1 MPTQANQGEQEVNS
15 MSSEPQ
21 NALNKAFRKVK
32 PDRADFETF
41 KTQLGILLS
50 RVEPTESEEFH
61 KNLITSF
68 LKATYYDARFINTK
82 NRNDLVIHEGPSA
95 DTPVGVILETK
106 KPGNKSEMPSHTDLN
121 RKALHELV
129 LYYLRERVTNQ
140 NLNLKHLVVT
150 DTYQWFIFD
159 ASTFEKTF
167 AENKAF
173 VKTYEDFAAGRLTGT
188 KTEFFYNNIAKPFI
202 AQLDTP
208 LPFTFV
214 DLRDYRNDLADEA
227 TEEVEDIAE
236 KRIIT
241 LYKLFSPEHLLKL
254 PFANDSNTLDKTFY
268 AELLHIVGL
277 TEKKVGGKKLIV
289 RQEEPDD
296 ASLIENAVVQLENL
310 DKLSRLE
317 QPADYGDN
325 REDRLFNVALEL
337 AITWVNRVLFLKLL
351 ESQLLNYH
359 KHQKNVRDDYAFLN
373 AERLKSYNEL
383 NVLFFSVLARPAGER
398 PASVAAYKNIPYL
411 NSSLFELTDLEQ
423 RTITLNDLRDNR
435 ELELYPGTVL
445 KDADGKKRTGRLT
458 TLAYLFAFLDAY
470 DFSSEGSEAV
480 QEDGKR
486 LINASVLGLIFE
498 KINGYKDGSFFT
510 PGFITMYM
518 CRETIR
524 SAVVQKFNQTKG
536 WHCQSV
542 AELYNAITDKRGA
555 NEIINSLKICDPA
568 VGSGHFLVSAL
579 NEIVALKSELK
590 ILMDDEGKVLRDYTL
605 EVSNDELVVTD
616 EDGELFEYKP
626 QNAESQRVQK
636 TLFHEKQ
643 TLIEN
648 CLFGVDINPNSVK
661 ICRLRLWIELLKNAY
676 YKPDGALETL
686 PNIDINIKTGNSL
699 ISRYALDVDL
709 KRALKKS
716 GLTVEAYRNAV
727 STYRN
732 AVTKD
737 EKRDMERLIAG
748 IKTSFRTEIANNDPK
763 VVRLEALTV
772 KLASLGQAQ
781 LFEETAAQKNERDKL
796 ATEITKLAAEIEAVK
811 NNKVFENAFEW
822 RFEFPEVLGD
832 TGEFVGFDVIL
843 GNPPYIRQEA
853 ISPLKAQLQER
864 FETYHGSADLYV
876 YFVEL
881 GVKLLSERGKFSFI
895 IANKWMRSSYGKPL
909 RTWLKTKR
917 LEQIIDYG
925 DLPVFEEATTYPC
938 ILSVEKGEP
947 SATLHVVK
955 MEELAFDQLRDYVQT
970 NHYEQTQAE
979 LDDEGWSLAN
989 QDMQKVLDKLNKVGV
1004 PLEEYVDGKI
1014 YYGIK
1019 TGFNEAFVI
1028 DEDTKGE
1035 LIAEDPKS
1043 ARFIKPFL
1051 AGRDIKRYKP
1061 PQSDKHMILFPNG
1074 WTNEQA
1080 GEVSDKW
1087 SWLQKQYPAITK
1099 HLEPFEER
1107 AKKRTDQGEYWWEL
1121 RPCAYYAEFEK
1132 SKIIYA
1138 EIAMRGQFYLDEC
1151 NFYGDTTAFIL
1162 GSSSPYI
1169 LGILNSKL
1177 FSFGF
1182 SQISSG
1188 IRGGFYRW
1196 KRQYMFPMS
1205 IRTIDSS
1212 NPADQ
1217 TAHDRMTQ
1225 MVDAMLDLHKQKAA
1239 ASGDALAAL
1248 KPASLSWTP
1257 ESTRSFMRFTGSPR
1271 KRLQWLRRR
1280 GDNACREIAKL
1291 DAGQGKRAS
1300 GVQRGEA

>member
-1 MPTQANQGEQEVNS
+1 MTLPPVQ
-15 MSSEPQ
+15 PQ
-21 NALNKAFRKVK
+21 NTLNKAFRKVK
-32 PDRADFETF
+32 PNRADFETF
-41 KTQLGILLS
+41 KTQLENLTNS
-50 RVEPTESEEFH
+50 VKPHESEEFH
-61 KNLITSF
+61 KNLITAF
-68 LKATYYDARFINTK
+68 LKKTYYDGYFINTK
-82 NRNDLVIHEGPSA
+82 DRNDLVIHEGA
-95 DTPVGVILETK
+95 TAATPVGVIVETK
-106 KPGNKSEMPSHTDLN
+106 KPGNKSEMPSPTDLN

-129 LYYLRERVTNQ
+129 LYYLRERVTNK

-150 DTYQWFIFD
+150 DTYQWFVFD

-167 AENKAF
+167 VENRAF

-202 AQLDTP
+202 AQLDAP

-214 DLRDYRNDLADEA
+214 ELRDYVGGLTDE
-227 TEEVEDIAE
+227 DAE
-236 KRIIT
+236 KRLIT

-254 PFANDSNTLDKTFY
+254 PFANDSNTLDKAFY

-289 RQEEPDD
+289 RQDEPDD
-296 ASLIENAVVQLENL
+296 ASLLENAMIQLENL

-317 QPADYGDN
+317 QPAHYGDS
-325 REDRLFNVALEL
+325 RETRLFNVALEL

-351 ESQLLNYH
+351 ESQLLSYH

-373 AERLKSYNEL
+373 SKRLKDYDEL
-383 NVLFFSVLARPAGER
+383 NTLFFGVLAKPVNER
-398 PASVAAYKNIPYL
+398 HASVAAFRNVPYL
-411 NSSLFELTDLEQ
+411 NSSLFEPTELEH
-423 RTITLNDLRDNR
+423 RTLAVSALRDDR

-445 KDADGKKRTGRLT
+445 KDADGKKRSGRIS
-458 TLAYLFAFLDAY
+458 TLAYLFEFLDAY

-480 QEDGKR
+480 QEDDKR

-524 SAVVQKFNQTKG
+524 SAVVQKFNSDKG
-536 WHCQSV
+536 WDCRTIT
-542 AELYNAITDKRGA
+542 ELYNKIDDKQDA
-555 NEIINSLKICDPA
+555 NRIVDSLKICDPA

-579 NEIVALKSELK
+579 NEIIALKSELK
-590 ILMDDEGKVLRDYTL
+590 ILMDDEGKVLRSYTL
-605 EVSNDELVVTD
+605 EVSNDELVITD
-616 EDGELFEYKP
+616 DNGELFEYKP

-709 KRALKKS
+709 KQALKKS
-716 GLTVEAYRNAV
+716 GLSVEAYRNAV

-732 AVTKD
+732 AESKD
-737 EKRDMERLIAG
+737 VKREMEMLISE
-748 IKTSFRTEIANNDPK
+748 IKRAFRTEIMFNDRK
-763 VVRLEALTV
+763 LLRLNKLKADLSVEQEDLFADEAIRQQRAKQREKDLKELA
-772 KLASLGQAQ
+772 KLEQEVADIQ
-781 LFEETAAQKNERDKL
+781 
-796 ATEITKLAAEIEAVK
+796 

-822 RFEFPEVLGD
+822 RFEFPEALNENGD
-832 TGEFVGFDVIL
+832 FVGFDVVL

-881 GVKLLSERGKFSFI
+881 GVKLLSKRGKFSFI

-938 ILSVEKGEP
+938 ILSVDKGEP
-947 SATLHVVK
+947 SETLHVVK

-970 NHYEQTQAE
+970 NRYEQTQAE

-989 QDMQKVLDKLNKVGV
+989 QDVQKVLDKLNKVGV

-1014 YYGIK
+1014 YFGIK
-1019 TGFNEAFVI
+1019 TGLNAAFVI
-1028 DEDTKGE
+1028 DSKTREK
-1035 LIAEDPKS
+1035 LIADDKNSAECIKLFPKGK
-1043 ARFIKPFL
+1043 AVT
-1051 AGRDIKRYKP
+1051 RYETP
-1061 PQSDKHMILFPNG
+1061 TSDQYLIFFPNG
-1074 WTNEQA
+1074 WTDFASKDVDN
-1080 GEVSDKW
+1080 KW
-1087 SWLQKQYPAITK
+1087 EWLEAQFPAIAA
-1099 HLEPFEER
+1099 HLRPFEEDAR
-1107 AKKRTDQGEYWWEL
+1107 KRTDRGAYWWEL
-1121 RPCAYYAEFEK
+1121 RSCSYYEEFEK
-1132 SKIIYA
+1132 PKIIYSSVSQHGDFTFDNSG
-1138 EIAMRGQFYLDEC
+1138 IYFDKTCYFIGKDDKYL
-1151 NFYGDTTAFIL
+1151 L
-1162 GSSSPYI
+1162 G
-1169 LGILNSKL
+1169 LLNSSTL
-1177 FSFGF
+1177 FFHFASIGVER
-1182 SQISSG
+1182 
-1188 IRGGFYRW
+1188 RGGYFEYLS
-1196 KRQYMFPMS
+1196 QYVKQLP
-1205 IRTIDSS
+1205 IRTIDFS

-1248 KPASLSWTP
+1248 EA
-1257 ESTRSFMRFTGSPR
+1257 R
-1271 KRLQWLRRR
+1271 
-1280 GDNACREIAKL
+1280 IIKL
-1291 DAGQGKRAS
+1291 DASIDTLVYALYGLSEEEIKIVEGS
-1300 GVQRGEA
+1300 IS